1 MTYIVK
7 NEIQIVQ
14 VKCWR
19 SYVRG
24 YREVRTF
31 AAKSKNNYSADA
43 ASLWSLPL
51 SLSLSLPDTGRS
63 SGISAPHVLQHSC
76 LRCKLTRDRQ
86 TDRQAVSRND
96 KNRNRTKC
104 LAPIWMKS
112 QVFYRCKAYWS
123 MEPHQYISIQW
134 FRLKL
139 ICVLITQFCFSI
151 DLLLTYLPTCDAY
164 CPFLLPVFLD
174 VPQPFLSQDRLTAVK
189 LPQEHIAKIEK
200 WLQDKQIKA
209 NPNKCNHITFAL
221 RKQSL
226 TVFCNS
232 QIYLSHDK
240 KETWQLFRKPMCSRC
255 QWSLDM

>member
-1 MTYIVK
+1 MFEGIEKYVLLRQNQKII
-7 NEIQIVQ
+7 IQRMLHH
-14 VKCWR
+14 C
-19 SYVRG
+19 G
-24 YREVRTF
+24 
-31 AAKSKNNYSADA
+31 
-43 ASLWSLPL
+43 L
-51 SLSLSLPDTGRS
+51 SLSLSLFPCQIPGGRREYRRHMS
-63 SGISAPHVLQHSC
+63 CNTAAYDVNLQE
-76 LRCKLTRDRQ
+76 TDRQ
-86 TDRQAVSRND
+86 TDRQTVSRND

-174 VPQPFLSQDRLTAVK
+174 VPQPCLSQDRLTAVK

-232 QIYLSHDK
+232 QIYLSRDK